1 MANLSEIKRENM
13 LYYLENLKEIDSY
26 GLKESPYLDVYK

>member
-13 LYYLENLKEIDSY
+13 LYYLENLKEINKDDENSRAIT
-26 GLKESPYLDVYK
+26 EI